1 MKETI
6 FRINDDYEGGIFM
19 KFKKYLTIVLIT
31 SLFSLVAIGC
41 STSSLGSGAGK
52 SSADWAFGFVVWDG
66 YIYQLSDDYIDKVS
80 EEIGEVTKYS
90 DMEGTYSGNFSNEYQ
105 KGTKYFAITGIS
117 TEEAIA
123 IKEDGKY
130 RKAIRDGKY
139 GEK

>member
-1 MKETI
+1 MAHYPE
-6 FRINDDYEGGIFM
+6 INDHYEGGVFM
-19 KFKKYLTIVLIT
+19 IFKKHLAIILV
-31 SLFSLVAIGC
+31 FSVFFSIAIGC
-41 STSSLGSGAGK
+41 STSSSGSGAGK

-66 YIYQLSDDYIDKVS
+66 YIYQLSDDYIDEVS

-105 KGTKYFAITGIS
+105 KGTKYYAITGIS